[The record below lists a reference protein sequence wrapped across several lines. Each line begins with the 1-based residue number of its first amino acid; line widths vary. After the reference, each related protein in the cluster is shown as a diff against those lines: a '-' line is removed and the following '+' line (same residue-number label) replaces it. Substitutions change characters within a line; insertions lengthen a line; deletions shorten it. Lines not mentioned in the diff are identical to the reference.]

1 MARAHTAVGE
11 ASGEAPHAIDELR
24 AGEPSAAWAGS
35 DGGGG
40 AAAAGEDPA
49 KALRNVALA
58 VARRC
63 HRRLAPSTELSLQGL
78 TRAARREGGGR

>member
-1 MARAHTAVGE
+1 MARAHPAVGE
-11 ASGEAPHAIDELR
+11 ASGEAPHAVDELR

-35 DGGGG
+35 DGG

-49 KALRNVALA
+49 EALRNVALA

>member
-1 MARAHTAVGE
+1 VARAHPAVGE
-11 ASGEAPHAIDELR
+11 ASGQAPHAVDELR

-58 VARRC
+58 VAR
-63 HRRLAPSTELSLQGL
+63 PTELSLQGL